1 VVRANEKP
9 PHPRPEVSPQTGTLA
24 HNAAATTRAPKAT
37 RKASPATKN
46 EALPTMTSSAS
57 NSSNGPDDTTPDPR
71 KDSLI
76 EYPCLFPVK
85 VMGLKTDGFFLQM
98 AALAQRHDPF
108 LDPASIAQRDSSSGK
123 YISLTITI
131 TATSREHLDN
141 FYRALTSHP
150 LVKYAL

>member
-1 VVRANEKP
+1 
-9 PHPRPEVSPQTGTLA
+9 
-24 HNAAATTRAPKAT
+24 
-37 RKASPATKN
+37 
-46 EALPTMTSSAS
+46 MTSSVPP
-57 NSSNGPDDTTPDPR
+57 SSNGLDDTTPDPR

-85 VMGLKTDGFFLQM
+85 VMGLKTDDFYLQM

-108 LDPASIAQRDSSSGK
+108 LDPASIAQRDSSGGK

-141 FYRALTSHP
+141 IYRGLSGHP
-150 LVKYAL
+150 LVKYVI

>member
-1 VVRANEKP
+1 
-9 PHPRPEVSPQTGTLA
+9 
-24 HNAAATTRAPKAT
+24 
-37 RKASPATKN
+37 
-46 EALPTMTSSAS
+46 MTSSVPP
-57 NSSNGPDDTTPDPR
+57 SSNGLDDTTPDPR

-85 VMGLKTDGFFLQM
+85 VMGLKTDDFFLQM
-98 AALAQRHDPF
+98 AALAQR
-108 LDPASIAQRDSSSGK
+108 DSSGGK

>member
-1 VVRANEKP
+1 
-9 PHPRPEVSPQTGTLA
+9 
-24 HNAAATTRAPKAT
+24 
-37 RKASPATKN
+37 
-46 EALPTMTSSAS
+46 MTSSALPPS
-57 NSSNGPDDTTPDPR
+57 DGNDLTGIDPR

-85 VMGLKTDGFFLQM
+85 VMGVKTDEFVAQIS
-98 AALAQRHDPF
+98 ALARSHDPF
-108 LDPASIAQRDSSSGK
+108 LDPASIAQRDSTGGK

>member
-1 VVRANEKP
+1 
-9 PHPRPEVSPQTGTLA
+9 
-24 HNAAATTRAPKAT
+24 
-37 RKASPATKN
+37 
-46 EALPTMTSSAS
+46 MTSSVPP
-57 NSSNGPDDTTPDPR
+57 SSNGLNDTTPDPR

-85 VMGLKTDGFFLQM
+85 VMGLKTDDFFLQM

-108 LDPASIAQRDSSSGK
+108 LAPASIAQRDSSGGK

>member
-1 VVRANEKP
+1 
-9 PHPRPEVSPQTGTLA
+9 
-24 HNAAATTRAPKAT
+24 
-37 RKASPATKN
+37 
-46 EALPTMTSSAS
+46 MTSSPPQPAK
-57 NSSNGPDDTTPDPR
+57 GIDAAGTDPR

-85 VMGLKTDGFFLQM
+85 VMGAKTDEFLPQM
-98 AALAQRHDPF
+98 IALALRHDPF
-108 LDPASIAQRDSSSGK
+108 LDAATIAQRDSSGGK

-131 TATSREHLDN
+131 TATSREQLDN

>member
-1 VVRANEKP
+1 
-9 PHPRPEVSPQTGTLA
+9 
-24 HNAAATTRAPKAT
+24 
-37 RKASPATKN
+37 
-46 EALPTMTSSAS
+46 MTSSVPP
-57 NSSNGPDDTTPDPR
+57 SSNGLDDTTPDPPT
-71 KDSLI
+71 DSLI
-76 EYPCLFPVK
+76 DCPCLFPAK
-85 VMGLKTDGFFLQM
+85 VMGLKTDDFFLQM

-108 LDPASIAQRDSSSGK
+108 LVPASIAQRDSSGGK